1 MKNFFKKTT
10 LIPILFAMLIY
21 SPLITSHA
29 THLETQT
36 KRQSLQKGSVV
47 QDQHVFAIPDNG
59 WNVVDI
65 ELDYY
70 ESYYS
75 STNTQNVFPF
85 RQKFY
90 MIKRSGAG
98 ANNIS
103 VDVSNALHTDG
114 TNKVIISPFQQGD
127 LLVDTSK
134 WEWGQGMPD
143 IGILPELGKALGV
156 TVDEILMGE
165 QIEQEKR
172 AETAVSDEDKKL
184 LEIVLER
191 AERKAETIRITW
203 KDVFGCLLILSAVGL
218 IIVQIWT
225 LTQGRE
231 LGLIYI
237 RNVTPY
243 VINAAAVFLFGAG
256 GMCIEKLRPIWKRK
270 SVIAVTAIL
279 LAAGIEVCPFCFLKQ
294 REIVDLAPDF
304 SNTMCLK
311 IDENGRAVFY
321 RQRGLLFGAQSD
333 VFPFTVKDDVKVQW
347 LENDVCALTYES
359 PEDDQVHQFVATYGD
374 RNEAVSY
381 YYVANVAYGTWMPED
396 RGENYKLEVG
406 TGENG
411 GIDIETPEGKEH
423 YEPEECLQ
431 YGTLAVVFPSDD
443 PKWTLVLNKDCVVE
457 AGGSRIEEGGT
468 VTLCKVAMEKT
479 APIIMH

>member
-75 STNTQNVFPF
+75 STNTQNAFPF

-134 WEWGQGMPD
+134 WEWGKAHPD
-143 IGILPELGKALGV
+143 TGYQRCDNTEGVGKNVCGKLGFCIQLAKSDHLGGVLGCIFVCEL
-156 TVDEILMGE
+156 
-165 QIEQEKR
+165 
-172 AETAVSDEDKKL
+172 
-184 LEIVLER
+184 
-191 AERKAETIRITW
+191 
-203 KDVFGCLLILSAVGL
+203 F
-218 IIVQIWT
+218 
-225 LTQGRE
+225 
-231 LGLIYI
+231 
-237 RNVTPY
+237 
-243 VINAAAVFLFGAG
+243 
-256 GMCIEKLRPIWKRK
+256 CI
-270 SVIAVTAIL
+270 
-279 LAAGIEVCPFCFLKQ
+279 
-294 REIVDLAPDF
+294 DF
-304 SNTMCLK
+304 IC
-311 IDENGRAVFY
+311 IH
-321 RQRGLLFGAQSD
+321 GLLPPSFDGSMIPA
-333 VFPFTVKDDVKVQW
+333 K
-347 LENDVCALTYES
+347 
-359 PEDDQVHQFVATYGD
+359 
-374 RNEAVSY
+374 NE
-381 YYVANVAYGTWMPED
+381 
-396 RGENYKLEVG
+396 
-406 TGENG
+406 
-411 GIDIETPEGKEH
+411 
-423 YEPEECLQ
+423 
-431 YGTLAVVFPSDD
+431 
-443 PKWTLVLNKDCVVE
+443 
-457 AGGSRIEEGGT
+457 
-468 VTLCKVAMEKT
+468 
-479 APIIMH
+479 

>member
-75 STNTQNVFPF
+75 STNTQNAFPF

-134 WEWGQGMPD
+134 WEWG
-143 IGILPELGKALGV
+143 
-156 TVDEILMGE
+156 
-165 QIEQEKR
+165 
-172 AETAVSDEDKKL
+172 VSHSQL
-184 LEIVLER
+184 LFHFLLHCFFFLAFCSSFRIVSQ
-191 AERKAETIRITW
+191 KVKYFT
-203 KDVFGCLLILSAVGL
+203 DL
-218 IIVQIWT
+218 II
-225 LTQGRE
+225 
-231 LGLIYI
+231 
-237 RNVTPY
+237 
-243 VINAAAVFLFGAG
+243 
-256 GMCIEKLRPIWKRK
+256 
-270 SVIAVTAIL
+270 
-279 LAAGIEVCPFCFLKQ
+279 
-294 REIVDLAPDF
+294 
-304 SNTMCLK
+304 SNY
-311 IDENGRAVFY
+311 EN
-321 RQRGLLFGAQSD
+321 
-333 VFPFTVKDDVKVQW
+333 FTIH
-347 LENDVCALTYES
+347 
-359 PEDDQVHQFVATYGD
+359 VH
-374 RNEAVSY
+374 
-381 YYVANVAYGTWMPED
+381 
-396 RGENYKLEVG
+396 
-406 TGENG
+406 
-411 GIDIETPEGKEH
+411 
-423 YEPEECLQ
+423 
-431 YGTLAVVFPSDD
+431 FPS
-443 PKWTLVLNKDCVVE
+443 VY
-457 AGGSRIEEGGT
+457 A
-468 VTLCKVAMEKT
+468 A
-479 APIIMH
+479 